1 MQFAISMV
9 LISVA
14 ALVFLIVV
22 ERLSASQARERRG
35 SGEVK
40 NPDPAGNER
49 IDTLRPG
56 CIVGRMPRDFCHG
69 LLDPGV
75 PRRATGYAISG
86 HSQPNAPPVSRA

>member
-35 SGEVK
+35 SGKVK
-40 NPDPAGNER
+40 K
-49 IDTLRPG
+49 
-56 CIVGRMPRDFCHG
+56 
-69 LLDPGV
+69 
-75 PRRATGYAISG
+75 TG
-86 HSQPNAPPVSRA
+86 PSR

>member
-1 MQFAISMV
+1 MMQFAISMV

-40 NPDPAGNER
+40 KTG
-49 IDTLRPG
+49 PG
-56 CIVGRMPRDFCHG
+56 R
-69 LLDPGV
+69 
-75 PRRATGYAISG
+75 
-86 HSQPNAPPVSRA
+86 

>member
-22 ERLSASQARERRG
+22 ERLSASQVRERRG

-40 NPDPAGNER
+40 K
-49 IDTLRPG
+49 
-56 CIVGRMPRDFCHG
+56 
-69 LLDPGV
+69 
-75 PRRATGYAISG
+75 TG
-86 HSQPNAPPVSRA
+86 PSR